1 MCLNQSKLS
10 GLVACSLC
18 FPFHLELDTGAIKTY
33 MSLFEGVTSLKYFL
47 FSDLKNYHAEGYA
60 WPYSHIRIFE
70 GVKKK

>member
-10 GLVACSLC
+10 GPVACSLC

-33 MSLFEGVTSLKYFL
+33 MSLFEGVTSLKYFC
-47 FSDLKNYHAEGYA
+47 SVTLKTIMLKVMHGH
-60 WPYSHIRIFE
+60 SHIRIFE